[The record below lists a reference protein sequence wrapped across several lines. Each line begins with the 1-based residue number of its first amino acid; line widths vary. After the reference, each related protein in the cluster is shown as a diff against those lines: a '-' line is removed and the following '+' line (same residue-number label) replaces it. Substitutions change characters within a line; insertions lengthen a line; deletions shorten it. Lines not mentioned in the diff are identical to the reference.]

1 VVWRRGNGSEI
12 SYERH
17 IGIIS
22 SDEELKYRPL
32 VCEKA
37 HRSGFLLNRN
47 NQQLRQIEI
56 YATLMPKNRFT
67 QDLTVPATMRR
78 LALTPVFCKK
88 E

>member
-1 VVWRRGNGSEI
+1 MAQGERSGI
-12 SYERH
+12 SYECH
-17 IGIIS
+17 TGIIS
-22 SDEELKYRPL
+22 SDEELKYRLL

-47 NQQLRQIEI
+47 YQQLQQIEI

-78 LALTPVFCKK
+78 LALTPVFYKK